1 MTSLC
6 IVPCRMLNNIQTI
19 GILADAIVQL
29 EEEPFTPKLVRIP
42 ELLARAPLI
51 LSSL

>member
-1 MTSLC
+1 
-6 IVPCRMLNNIQTI
+6 MLDKVQTI

-29 EEEPFTPKLVRIP
+29 EEEPFAPKLVRIP

-51 LSSL
+51 LSFL

>member
-29 EEEPFTPKLVRIP
+29 EEEPFAPKLVRFTKP
-42 ELLARAPLI
+42 LSRAPR
-51 LSSL
+51 